1 MAQEEDIA
9 CIESIA
15 KIVSDLNLES
25 VDYNK
30 DGLHIIVTNRAK
42 EIVKALTLLLEGKTD
57 EADVDIPAR
66 SSDKRL
72 RVVRIISLIAA
83 VLVVI
88 GAVVPSLINILFG

>member
-1 MAQEEDIA
+1 MEGMKPV
-9 CIESIA
+9 
-15 KIVSDLNLES
+15 KIYSCADR
-25 VDYNK
+25 VDA
-30 DGLHIIVTNRAK
+30 DRAK
-42 EIVKALTLLLEGKTD
+42 EIVKALTLPLEEKTD

>member
-1 MAQEEDIA
+1 M
-9 CIESIA
+9 
-15 KIVSDLNLES
+15 
-25 VDYNK
+25 
-30 DGLHIIVTNRAK
+30 
-42 EIVKALTLLLEGKTD
+42 LLEGKTD

>member
-1 MAQEEDIA
+1 M
-9 CIESIA
+9 
-15 KIVSDLNLES
+15 
-25 VDYNK
+25 
-30 DGLHIIVTNRAK
+30 
-42 EIVKALTLLLEGKTD
+42 
-57 EADVDIPAR
+57 DIPAR

>member
-1 MAQEEDIA
+1 MRKTLCRKED
-9 CIESIA
+9 EA
-15 KIVSDLNLES
+15 KDRTGV
-25 VDYNK
+25 K
-30 DGLHIIVTNRAK
+30 DADRAK
-42 EIVKALTLLLEGKTD
+42 EIVKALTLPLEEKTD